1 MLGIVLELFVVEE
14 KLLAGG
20 EYEFSAAIDA
30 LQDLILEFHGR
41 LPQEQGMGRN
51 RPWCSTARRSRFPC
65 LRASFCN
72 QGPGRTKLA
81 ANECKV
87 RSEGLDD
94 CESFPPCKLQHGET
108 ELQIVTGRPDLLSPA
123 ASQMNSTQ
131 PPGRHMSQLG

>member
-51 RPWCSTARRSRFPC
+51 RPWCSTARRSRFFARGRKELC
-65 LRASFCN
+65 ARAVHASLNF
-72 QGPGRTKLA
+72 
-81 ANECKV
+81 
-87 RSEGLDD
+87 
-94 CESFPPCKLQHGET
+94 
-108 ELQIVTGRPDLLSPA
+108 TGRCGSRPTRVLLLS
-123 ASQMNSTQ
+123 
-131 PPGRHMSQLG
+131 